1 MFFGVTGISF
11 ALACVA
17 SPSWILQTFWPL
29 AIFLDPMG
37 IYLAYEFISWLF
49 GRSTSTIDSSPGD
62 PLLERALSGSL
73 LGLAVG
79 DALGLAG
86 EGLSRKRIAKMFP
99 DLTRYHFLPGR
110 GMCSDDTEHACMTV
124 QAWIACRGT
133 TEELKGRSFAS
144 ILGWKLRFWLLGLPA
159 GVGLATGRGIIKLLL
174 GWSPQRAGIMS
185 AGNGAAMR
193 APVLGVLSGADSE
206 SLRKFVTAS
215 TLLTHRDPRA
225 LDGALIVARAAYL
238 SSTLTEISPHAT
250 MKLLLSVLLDSNSEI
265 AKQVAAAGESVAR
278 GESTMAF
285 AEAIGCAKGV
295 TGYVL
300 HTVPVAI
307 HCWLSHPD
315 NIEAALPAV
324 IACGGDTD
332 TVAAIVGGI
341 IGARVGPEGIPDR
354 WKDTLVEWPR
364 TVSWLTRL
372 AQRAAGAAPNKYF
385 ISLPVNIPGLLLRN
399 VLFFVIVLLHGFRRL
414 LPPY

>member
-1 MFFGVTGISF
+1 MRIMNNLKYERTSRIFGHSTTT
-11 ALACVA
+11 LNLL
-17 SPSWILQTFWPL
+17 PD
-29 AIFLDPMG
+29 DPR
-37 IYLAYEFISWLF
+37 F
-49 GRSTSTIDSSPGD
+49 
-62 PLLERALSGSL
+62 ERALTGSL

-86 EGLSRKRIAKMFP
+86 EGLSRRRIAKMYP

-124 QAWIACRGT
+124 QAWLRCGGIA
-133 TEELKGRSFAS
+133 EGRFRKSFAS

-159 GVGLATGRGIIKLLL
+159 GVGLATGRAIIKLWL
-174 GWSPQRAGIMS
+174 GWPPHRSGIMS

-193 APVLGVLSGADSE
+193 APVLGVLCGADRE
-206 SLRKFVTAS
+206 SLCKFVTAS
-215 TLLTHRDPRA
+215 TLLTHRDQRA
-225 LDGALIVARAAYL
+225 LDGALLVAHAAHL
-238 SSTLTEISPHAT
+238 SSTLTDLSPQTTVA
-250 MKLLLSVLLDSNSEI
+250 LLLTIVSDKNSEL
-265 AKQVAAAGESVAR
+265 AKQIVATGESVAS

-315 NIEAALPAV
+315 DIEAALPSV

-341 IGARVGPEGIPDR
+341 IGARVGPEGIPDH
-354 WKDTLVEWPR
+354 WKNGLIEWPR
-364 TVSWLTRL
+364 SISWITSL
-372 AQRAAGAAPNKYF
+372 AQRAARAEANKNF
-385 ISLPVNIPGLLLRN
+385 RFLPLNIPGLMLRN
-399 VLFFVIVLLHGFRRL
+399 LVFFVIVLLHGFRRL
-414 LPPY
+414 IPPY